1 MGKFIFRGDK
11 SGVFFGTLVER
22 NGQEVKIGNC
32 RRLWCWEGACSLS
45 EIAKIGTT
53 KPEKCKFTVVVDELT
68 ILDCIEIIKC
78 TDKAIDVLESV
89 PEWKKS

>member
-1 MGKFIFRGDK
+1 MEKFIFRGDT
-11 SGVFFGTLVER
+11 SGVFFGALVER

-32 RRLWCWEGACSLS
+32 RRLWYWEGACSLS